1 MNCWEV
7 LGISPTKDQREIK
20 KAYALAVTQH
30 HPEDDPEGFQI
41 VYHAFQQAIAYSKV
55 KDGIPAEFFGDQ
67 SLLQISE
74 LTFNKS
80 VASERKKESPEP
92 QGLMYYTA
100 EADANSQQEASN
112 RAENSI
118 SETNH
123 VFPPEPS
130 RSESPEQSLPKNQ
143 VNEGAASERKEESS
157 ESQGLMYYTAEADA
171 NSQQETSNRAENSTS
186 ETNHVFPPEPAENE
200 NSEQLLQNN
209 QGSEKTSEKPT
220 ASEQKKGY
228 PKQLKLLGHK
238 RLDIREEQYNFEDV
252 IGRGKEIEE
261 DRIASFL
268 KTIDSIYHEKKVLK
282 RLKKWKQCFSSNEF
296 VLQRKSDEFISRFLS
311 YLIDHGDL
319 KPLEWTAIF
328 APMLRDMLYY
338 YPTGVERQKI
348 LLLMRHR
355 NKLGFI
361 TKKRKRSFASVIL
374 WFVVVWGIIFII
386 CWSIP
391 KNSKN
396 TSNGISTPVYVS
408 TPIHLEFKP
417 LEKELMDV
425 YEGITEG
432 ESYSSLSRECEDLD
446 ITQDDYNRMKSEYVR
461 GDANTRDRIAR
472 ELTGYY
478 IEKIKQSSSGTSAD
492 IK

>member
-1 MNCWEV
+1 M
-7 LGISPTKDQREIK
+7 
-20 KAYALAVTQH
+20 
-30 HPEDDPEGFQI
+30 QI
-41 VYHAFQQAIAYSKV
+41 N
-55 KDGIPAEFFGDQ
+55 
-67 SLLQISE
+67 E

-80 VASERKKESPEP
+80 VASEHKKESPEP

-100 EADANSQQEASN
+100 EADANPQQEASN
-112 RAENSI
+112 RAENFA

-228 PKQLKLLGHK
+228 PKQLKLLGHT

-282 RLKKWKQCFSSNEF
+282 RLKKWKKCFSSNEF

-408 TPIHLEFKP
+408 IFIICWSIYLEFKIYP

>member
-20 KAYALAVTQH
+20 KAYARAVTQH

-55 KDGIPAEFFGDQ
+55 KDGIPAEFFSDQ

-80 VASERKKESPEP
+80 VASERKEESPEP

-100 EADANSQQEASN
+100 EADANSQQEA
-112 RAENSI
+112 
-118 SETNH
+118 
-123 VFPPEPS
+123 
-130 RSESPEQSLPKNQ
+130 
-143 VNEGAASERKEESS
+143 
-157 ESQGLMYYTAEADA
+157 
-171 NSQQETSNRAENSTS
+171 SNRAENSTS

-252 IGRGKEIEE
+252 IERGKEIEE

-296 VLQRKSDEFISRFLS
+296 VLQRKSDEFISRFLP

-328 APMLRDMLYY
+328 APMLPGY
-338 YPTGVERQKI
+338 VV
-348 LLLMRHR
+348 LLSDRCR
-355 NKLGFI
+355 
-361 TKKRKRSFASVIL
+361 A
-374 WFVVVWGIIFII
+374 
-386 CWSIP
+386 P
-391 KNSKN
+391 KN
-396 TSNGISTPVYVS
+396 P
-408 TPIHLEFKP
+408 
-417 LEKELMDV
+417 
-425 YEGITEG
+425 
-432 ESYSSLSRECEDLD
+432 SL
-446 ITQDDYNRMKSEYVR
+446 N
-461 GDANTRDRIAR
+461 AP
-472 ELTGYY
+472 
-478 IEKIKQSSSGTSAD
+478 
-492 IK
+492 